1 MISIFWKEITS
12 FWSSLIAYIVIG
24 IFLGI
29 TGLFLWVFTD
39 TSILN
44 NNYATL
50 NSFFELAPYVFLFL
64 IPAITMRALAEE
76 FQRGTIEF
84 LGTKP
89 LTYTEILLG
98 KFFANCLLVT
108 IAILPTLIYYYSL
121 KQLASPTGN
130 IDHGAILGS
139 YLGMLLLAY
148 VFISIGLFSSV
159 WSNNQVTGF
168 LLGAFL
174 CFFFHWGFFYLS
186 SLPVFSSGFELFV
199 QKLGIQYHYASIS
212 RGLVDSRDI
221 VYYFSVIVFFLITTI
236 VVLKKRIG

>member
-1 MISIFWKEITS
+1 MISIFWKEISS
-12 FWSSLIAYIVIG
+12 FWSSLIAYIVVG

-29 TGLFLWVFTD
+29 TGLFLWVFTE

-50 NSFFELAPYVFLFL
+50 NSFFELAPYLFLFL

-89 LTYTEILLG
+89 VTYNQIVLG
-98 KFFANCLLVT
+98 KFLANCLLVT
-108 IAILPTLIYYYSL
+108 IAVLPTLVYYYSL
-121 KQLASPTGN
+121 NRLASPIGN
-130 IDHGAILGS
+130 IDHGAIIGS
-139 YLGMLLLAY
+139 YIGMLLLAY
-148 VFISIGLFSSV
+148 VFISIGLFSSAI
-159 WSNNQVTGF
+159 SSNQVTGF

-174 CFFFHWGFFYLS
+174 CFFVHWGFFYLS
-186 SLPVFSSGFELFV
+186 GLPLFSSGFELFV
-199 QKLGIQYHYASIS
+199 QKLGVQYHYASIS

-221 VYYFSVIVFFLITTI
+221 IYYFSVIVFFLILT
-236 VVLKKRIG
+236 VFVLKKRVG